1 MAMEDL
7 ASGMFGQF
15 PDMTGALS
23 PEQAQALQ
31 SNAAKQ
37 ALLAS
42 AVTMLGM
49 SGNQRVPV
57 STGQAIGAALGAG
70 AGGYQGSFDN
80 TLKQMI
86 AAQQMQ
92 DYRTKADARNRYMQS
107 LKEATTTQPTGTGL
121 TQTGAGSQAQML
133 AEQTAD
139 FGQEGS
145 QATVGALMS
154 NPNLPMVKKVNQ
166 EMANTAALDYL
177 RSTDPAKYLELTA
190 KTAKIPS
197 KIEEFEFAKTP
208 AGGSFPGTFV
218 DYVKAGSPGGVSLS
232 VNTEKSFGGELGSQ
246 FAKQDAAKYDA
257 AIKAPGMVS
266 SINATRDLL
275 EKGNVITGAFADEK
289 LNVARVGQALGVTG
303 KNTDEM
309 VANTQTLFAS
319 RAGAVLDSIRASGLG
334 AGQGFSNA
342 DRDYL
347 EKAKMGGIKFSPD
360 AMKKQL
366 DIEEKVAKASAN
378 AWNERYD
385 AMPKSAK
392 EPLGLSR
399 VEIPTGKSSG
409 ARPGVKTYNP
419 ATGKVE

>member
-1 MAMEDL
+1 MALEDI
-7 ASGMFGQF
+7 APGVFGQF
-15 PDMTGALS
+15 PDMAGALS

-31 SNAAKQ
+31 QNAAKQ

-49 SGNQRVPV
+49 SGPQRVPV
-57 STGQAIGAALGAG
+57 GTGQAIGAALGAG
-70 AGGYQGSFDN
+70 LGGYQGSFDN

-92 DYRTKADARNRYMQS
+92 EYRRKAQAQAAYE
-107 LKEATTTQPTGTGL
+107 KAIAGATTMQPQAIPMATG
-121 TQTGAGSQAQML
+121 QGSQLEML
-133 AEQTAD
+133 SRPEFGGDMAEA
-139 FGQEGS
+139 E
-145 QATVGALMS
+145 TVSALKA
-154 NPNLPMVKKVNQ
+154 NLPTVKKVNQ
-166 EMANTAALDYL
+166 QVADAAALDFL

-190 KTAKIPS
+190 KAAKEPG
-197 KIEEFEFAKTP
+197 KVQEYEYAVANGFK
-208 AGGSFPGTFV
+208 GSFV
-218 DYVKAGSPGGVSLS
+218 DFLNSTKSGGVNLNI
-232 VNTEKSFGGELGSQ
+232 NTEKSFGGELGTQ
-246 FAKQDAAKYDA
+246 LAKQDAAKYES
-257 AIKAPGMVS
+257 AIKAPQMLS
-266 SINATRDLL
+266 SINATRDILNSG
-275 EKGNVITGAFADEK
+275 KVITGAFADEK

-309 VANTQTLFAS
+309 VANTQTLFAN

-366 DIEEKVAKASAN
+366 DIEEKVARATAN
-378 AWNERYD
+378 QWNERYD
-385 AMPKSAK
+385 AMPDSAK
-392 EPLGLSR
+392 KPLGLSK
-399 VEIPTGKSSG
+399 VELPSTKTEGAKS
-409 ARPGVKTYNP
+409 GVKKYNP